1 MIELPMVSLD
11 LVRSVIQN
19 FTIIATLILLYHFI
33 PDSLLS
39 RSKLAYPIGVGIVFG
54 LAAAISIPAFWG
66 GGSTGS
72 VIGFN
77 IILIPLAGFIAG
89 PVSAAVVAIVLML
102 GSLASNGS
110 LTSTDLLTI
119 MNGILLGALI
129 FQGRS
134 WKRFP
139 RSYHAQL
146 ALLGAGVAL
155 ILMISSIL
163 FPILQ
168 DQPGL
173 TSPEL
178 LIIEL
183 FPFFVISVGGT
194 VLLGAI
200 IGFIDRKKQA
210 ERELRAYRDH
220 LEGLVGE
227 RTAELKRANA
237 LQKATL
243 ESTADGIVVTDREG
257 IIRAYNRKCA
267 RILKL
272 PDHLPKDEQGGGQFA
287 DRLSEF
293 VRDPELCLRQITSIP
308 ESSEQMVTTSLEFRN
323 GRVYEL
329 YVQPQKIGEQMVGR
343 VWSLH
348 DVTDKRLAEDAIRSA
363 NNKLNLLADITR
375 HDILNQLTALTAYL
389 ELVQGE
395 NRDPLAAGHLKAM
408 EKSLEIIRLQL
419 EFTRDYQN
427 LGLKKPVWQSVAE
440 VFTRATESFEETAVS
455 FYNDTGTVE
464 IFADPLTGEAFYNL
478 IDNSLRHNEIISQ
491 IRLSLKREEPDLVI
505 LYEDDGAGVLPEEKE
520 KIFLRGFGKHT
531 GLGMFLIKE
540 ILLITGITIRETGI
554 HGTGVRFE
562 IRVPEGRFR
571 FPE

>member
-33 PDSLLS
+33 PDSFLS

-66 GGSTGS
+66 GGSQS

-77 IILIPLAGFIAG
+77 VILIPLAGFIAG
-89 PVSAAVVAIVLML
+89 PVSAALVAAVLML
-102 GSLASNGS
+102 GSLISSGS
-110 LTSTDLLTI
+110 VSSTELITF
-119 MNGILLGALI
+119 MNGVLLGAI
-129 FQGRS
+129 FYEGRS
-134 WKRFP
+134 WKWFP
-139 RSYHAQL
+139 GSDRARL
-146 ALLGAGVAL
+146 LLLGAGVAL
-155 ILMISSIL
+155 ILFISSVVL
-163 FPILQ
+163 SFV
-168 DQPGL
+168 PGSGGPVP
-173 TSPEL
+173 TVGFVIEL
-178 LIIEL
+178 L
-183 FPFFVISVGGT
+183 PFFIISFGVT

-200 IGFIDRKKQA
+200 IGFIDRKKLA
-210 ERELRAYRDH
+210 ERELLTYRDH

-227 RTAELKRANA
+227 RTAELKQAIA

-243 ESTADGIVVTDREG
+243 ESTADGIAVTDRDG
-257 IIRAYNRKCA
+257 VIRAYNRKFA

-272 PDHLPKDEQGGGQFA
+272 PDRLPKDEQGFGQFTG
-287 DRLSEF
+287 RLSEF
-293 VRDPELCLRQITSIP
+293 LKDPELFLGQIASLP

-323 GRVYEL
+323 GRIYEL
-329 YVQPQKIGEQMVGR
+329 YVQQQKISDQTLGW

-348 DVTDKRLAEDAIRSA
+348 DVTNQKLAEDAIRSA

-375 HDILNQLTALTAYL
+375 HDILNQLTALAAYL

-395 NRDPLAAGHLKAM
+395 NRDPSAAGHLQAM

-440 VFTRATESFEETAVS
+440 TFTHATESFEEAAVS

-464 IFADPLTGEAFYNL
+464 IFADPLIGEAFYNL
-478 IDNSLRHNEIISQ
+478 IDNSLRHNERVSQ
-491 IRLSLKREEPDLVI
+491 IRLSLRRDGPDLVI

-562 IRVPEGRFR
+562 IRVPESRFR
-571 FPE
+571 FP

>member
-1 MIELPMVSLD
+1 MIELPMISLD
-11 LVRSVIQN
+11 LMPSVIQN
-19 FTIIATLILLYHFI
+19 FTIIATLLLLYHFI
-33 PDSLLS
+33 PDSFLS
-39 RSKLAYPIGVGIVFG
+39 RSKLAYALGVGIVFG

-66 GGSTGS
+66 GGATGS

-129 FQGRS
+129 FQGKS

-139 RSYHAQL
+139 RSYHVQI

-155 ILMISSIL
+155 VLMISSIL

-168 DQPGL
+168 DQPGRA
-173 TSPEL
+173 SPEL

-183 FPFFVISVGGT
+183 FPFFIISVGGT

-210 ERELRAYRDH
+210 ERELHTYRDH
-220 LEGLVGE
+220 LEGLVE
-227 RTAELKRANA
+227 KRTAELKRANA
-237 LQKATL
+237 LQRATF
-243 ESTADGIVVTDREG
+243 ESTADGIVVADRDG
-257 IIRAYNRKCA
+257 IIRAYNRKSA
-267 RILKL
+267 RILNL
-272 PDHLPKDEQGGGQFA
+272 PDRLPKDEQGGGQFT
-287 DRLSEF
+287 DRLGEF
-293 VRDPELCLRQITSIP
+293 LKDPELFRHQIGSLP

-323 GRVYEL
+323 GRIYEL
-329 YVQPQKIGEQMVGR
+329 YVQPQMIGNQTIGR

-348 DVTDKRLAEDAIRSA
+348 DITDQKLAEDAIRSA

-375 HDILNQLTALTAYL
+375 HDILNQLTALSAYL
-389 ELVQGE
+389 ELVEGE
-395 NRDPLAAGHLKAM
+395 NREPSAAGHLQAM
-408 EKSLEIIRLQL
+408 KKSLDIIRLQL

-427 LGLKKPVWQSVAE
+427 LGLKKPVWQSAGVA
-440 VFTRATESFEETAVS
+440 FTHAAESFEGAGVTFINNA
-455 FYNDTGTVE
+455 GMVE
-464 IFADPLTGEAFYNL
+464 IFADPLITEAFYNL
-478 IDNSLRHNEIISQ
+478 IDNSLRHNEKVSRIGLS
-491 IRLSLKREEPDLVI
+491 IRTEDSDLVV
-505 LYEDDGAGVLPEEKE
+505 LYEDDGTGVLPEEKE

-540 ILLITGITIRETGI
+540 ILLITGITIR
-554 HGTGVRFE
+554 
-562 IRVPEGRFR
+562 
-571 FPE
+571 